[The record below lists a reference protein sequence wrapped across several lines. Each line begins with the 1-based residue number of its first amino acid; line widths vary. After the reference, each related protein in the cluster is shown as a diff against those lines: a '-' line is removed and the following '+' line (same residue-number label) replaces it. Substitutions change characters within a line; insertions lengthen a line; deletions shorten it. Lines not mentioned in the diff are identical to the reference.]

1 MRDKFNFSI
10 LIYGALTQL
19 NESDFTTMTDA
30 VLDYGLNGRVA
41 HFNNDRLDALFVLI
55 QGIIDRDNATF
66 EGEKRE

>member
-19 NESDFTTMTDA
+19 DDSDFATMVDA
-30 VLDYGLNGRVA
+30 VLDYGLNGRRT
-41 HFNNDRLDALFVLI
+41 HFNNNRLDALFVLI

-66 EGEKRE
+66 EEEKRE